1 MKKHEQKF
9 FRLGD
14 EGVSIL
20 KERWKALSSRYTKDE
35 SRSETIFN
43 LLVQMYTE
51 KHRSYHN
58 LSHIDWLLALSDS
71 MKDEIGDYDAIRFAI
86 WFHDAVYNTR
96 RNDNEEKSAEMS
108 AASLEELAV
117 PVVTAGAVRE
127 MILATKHHHCE
138 NLTEDAKLFLDLD
151 LSILGASEEVYR
163 AYSEAIRKEY
173 SWVPRF
179 LYRRSR
185 KKILNDF
192 LRRERIFLTEDM
204 RARFDLQ
211 ARRNIK
217 REIESLSS

>member
-9 FRLGD
+9 FRLSD

-20 KERWKALSSRYTKDE
+20 KERWKTLSSRYTKDE

-71 MKDEIGDYDAIRFAI
+71 MKDEIGDYDAIRFAV

-117 PVVTAGAVRE
+117 PVVTASAVRE

-138 NLTEDAKLFLDLD
+138 NLSEDAKLFLDLD

-185 KKILNDF
+185 KKILDDF